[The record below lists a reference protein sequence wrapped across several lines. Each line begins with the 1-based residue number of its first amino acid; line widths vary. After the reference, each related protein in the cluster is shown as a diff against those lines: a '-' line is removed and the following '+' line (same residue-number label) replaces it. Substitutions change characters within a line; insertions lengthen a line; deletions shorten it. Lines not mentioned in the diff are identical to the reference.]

1 MNKIYKVVWNATRG
15 CYVVASELV
24 KTHQGKK
31 STRRGGSILSRAG
44 TALLL
49 AIAGW
54 GAACNFIYADVTVAD
69 QKHYGN
75 TVKVTDIANSGKQYD
90 ITNQQVKGGNA
101 LNKFD
106 KFGITQHDVANLHM
120 GEANHQ
126 INVVKNKIDID
137 GVVNAIKDNKIGG
150 DVYFFSNAGIAVGSH
165 GVFNVGRLTLGTNTA
180 VGDALYD
187 GYYFVPSQSGPVQV
201 NFDRD
206 KDFYQKSPVE
216 RARLLNDGSLWG
228 GNTAGDAGISFAG
241 KINAKDSVVI
251 ASAKSTIS
259 QTDGMIQTGA
269 AFHDYTAGQSADT
282 YRNSLVNTAG
292 IVDATTAVATTDG
305 IALVAKKDI
314 TLAGEIAS
322 HGRSVTVETGD
333 NLVVTGTEAKAS
345 RITSG
350 GGAIALTASSQD
362 AKLQADPGKEP
373 GDGMISI
380 KDAYIDSS
388 SEKKD
393 SGKIDITAVRNVM
406 GVSRIDVDDATI
418 TAEGKS
424 GHKAGDVSI
433 HATAATKLY
442 AWDIG
447 DGAYAL
453 VKMGQKSRG
462 RNTIKGDNVDIS
474 ARATTSGV
482 IGDDNELSDAE
493 IKAGIERE
501 KDHNA
506 VLGLI
511 EEYGGN
517 FRTFG
522 SATKTYAEANVDIN
536 KTDIKALGDG
546 TGAEGHG
553 DVKITSDA
561 KSDIAP
567 FNVNLVGIGFN
578 VGIGDVKSYVDVDDS
593 TITSAK
599 DTTLSA
605 EGTNAVKMSLI
616 DFSAVPMGG
625 LSLDFS
631 WAQLTS
637 DVAAKVG
644 KKATL
649 TSQGDVDISAKSIRS
664 LGSGASNCGQTL
676 GLAVGLGISDTKA
689 TADMAGTVYA
699 KGDVSVKAEN
709 TLSENG
715 GVYVADTVTASSIG
729 GDTAL
734 KPTTDPI
741 LEGVG
746 NFFSKLKKAFTE
758 EDKTGQAAKDL
769 DLDEPEKPAKNKKP
783 WNKLGANASTALL
796 FSTNDATA
804 SVTGKVRGIDAS
816 GNASDAAGAKS
827 LTVDALTLSRSH
839 AVVGAYQ
846 NDTTVSKDETTK
858 KDNTITAAISYLEQR
873 NHATAFISGD
883 TKTIGDTTVHAKT
896 KIPWQTSWQSTDA
909 VDQLLNIFFNAID
922 TNPVLPDLVDSWT
935 QAAGNGDN
943 VNGAASVTIV
953 NYDNNA
959 KAYIG
964 KIDSKDEA
972 PKVDAAGNVNVT
984 GETDITTVN
993 LTGSI
998 QSYLSAAPLNLWKTA
1013 YKNKEKKMAFE
1024 EIFNKP
1030 GWSMDKAS
1038 AEGVGGAA
1046 LSVYQKNN
1054 AEATIDDGAVV
1065 TSKESVDVDAKAR
1078 ALNIAMAAAGGPAK
1092 SVAVDATVGVN
1103 RFDNT
1108 TKARIG
1114 EATVTAK
1121 DVSATAE
1128 DLSKTIQ
1135 AAGAIGVSGGT
1146 GIGASIAYNHIN
1158 RDTEAAISGNVTAAD
1173 NVNVF
1178 AKNTGEIIAASV
1190 AGAAAYDNKASNVKN
1205 KAGSTGFHAVEE
1217 DDEDGI
1223 ELVDFAGDMDNRR
1236 NQSNAGGAGNLAQAA
1251 DAHIEAVAG
1260 KDGAMKDN
1268 VAEAKGTLAAAANVS
1283 VNRITD
1289 TAKASVAKKEG
1300 GSVPSIAADALRVQG
1315 RNDSDIKAIS
1325 AALSLNLKFKSG
1337 NPGADKSLAGS
1348 FMYNS
1353 ITADNE
1359 AYVDGANLTLRG
1371 NEEKDKDGKDID
1383 EALTVRADNDAKIL
1397 NIAASG
1403 TYASGFSGAGQV
1415 SLNWVDNKT
1424 DAHVKDST
1432 VKADEATTIEA
1443 KDKGK
1448 IDSYTGAVSVS
1459 THSTAVG
1466 AAIGVN
1472 LIEGDTKS
1480 YLEESEV
1487 SGTAGGKAGRVAVTA
1502 DEASQIT
1509 SIIAS
1514 GALADK
1520 AAGAF
1525 SASGNW
1531 IHTTTDAHVA
1541 SGKAMKTGALTIDAG
1556 NHSNATLGVGSGAIS
1571 STAYGASVAVMVND
1585 SDVKASLT
1593 GDAKKEKIIEA
1604 DGISVKADNVYN
1616 GSAKDEASDS
1626 TAKTVAIG
1634 FAYGESKFAGSGSVT
1649 VNVISQKADASIGKG
1664 DYQAGDQGVTVEAK
1678 NTARLFGLAGG
1689 LSASFGS
1696 SGIGAAADVQTYK
1709 GHTYASIEDG
1719 AKLSKAS
1726 SVRVNAESEEDLTS
1740 VAATIATG
1748 DTFAGAG
1755 AAGLHVISTDTKA
1768 YIGNQE
1774 DKDVT
1779 DAGKAELVDAGDV
1792 SVTAKDT
1799 TKLTTSGGSGAVSG
1813 TAAGG
1818 LSAAVEV
1825 VQKKASAYVGN
1836 HASIGGESLT
1846 VQAQNTSESK
1856 TAAAG
1861 LGVGGTAGVAGAASE
1876 TFVTHTTDAHVG
1888 RAANV
1893 TTSGDADVKAVSS
1906 FKQGAGA
1913 GGVGGSGTAGIG
1925 LANSTVS
1932 MSADTKAHVDG
1943 GAKVTGKNVRVA
1955 ADHTTDITYATIAG
1969 GLAGTAA
1976 INGAVGVNVLDTKTK
1991 AYTEDNTELTATGTA
2006 DTDGIAITASD
2017 ATKLH
2022 GGNGGAAIGAA
2033 GGGAGLALSVTNL
2046 TKDTEAYA
2054 GKAAKLDAKGKVSLD
2069 ARNSEDIFNLSL
2081 QAAGGSY
2088 AGLAGATNVMNLT
2101 ALTKAYTD
2109 TGVEINQKAGYGKD
2123 GSKDVSVTAGHE
2135 VKEMK
2140 NTVTAASGSGGAS
2153 VGAAVDVGN
2162 IKTQTNAF
2170 LGDGNKVAAGG
2181 SVTVE
2186 AKDNMHD
2193 IMSNAISAAI
2203 GSFGLAGSI
2212 SVYSVGSTMSKE
2224 DQKTLSGQ
2232 ASENGE
2238 TVGFD
2243 SWVNEELANIN
2254 KDTGKAIDAYDTK
2267 SLDEV
2272 KSSLKTTFASEAP
2285 STAGEKGTLAKIGN
2299 GAVIDAAGDVKV
2311 QADDHLSMQNIMGSL
2326 SGSAVA
2332 SVGASVSVLHTDTQ
2346 TKALVDKAATVTAG
2360 KDLAISAKAAHDFD
2374 EYIAGASVSG
2384 GVAGQGTVGTWTDKS
2399 AVSALLGDT
2408 NAIHAKNISITSNN
2422 DRTLTAHV
2430 AGASVALYAALN
2442 GAVIT
2447 ADVTGSSEAGIGDD
2461 EGKYA
2466 GEVQAD
2472 DTLTVSSDAKTKMDA
2487 NAFGAAA
2494 GIFGGTGTG
2503 ADLSSSVD
2511 VTTKVGKK
2519 AKLSGKAI
2527 SLTADNTPKISALAT
2542 SAGIG
2547 IGGVGVTVAEIESKD
2562 TSRVTIA
2569 DGASLTAADKLIAR
2583 AAMQQPTDDYNA
2595 YAHAIAGSGGV
2606 INGSVAVVGIEMNH
2620 KTETAIGENV
2630 KIQAGRAEISSD
2642 HKDRGNYEIESIG
2655 AGGYSG
2661 TGADTRYTV
2670 DSTSKVTIGDGT
2682 SMTIGRETAIRADN
2696 VSEKAW
2702 KDGSEKE
2709 NAVSGGAA
2717 YASGNGVVSVTKIT
2731 HTTEANLGKV
2741 TMQAS
2746 ASDLTAEEQAAGKTL
2761 HDKKAITIDAASR
2774 IKAHDNNALSTG
2786 AAVGAAHVKETLDV
2800 TAMTSATVADDA
2812 SLKAGE
2818 TEKANAKDKS
2828 WQGKT
2833 EGDSYDGSYKG
2844 GTIAIGTRNDA
2855 DLYSTTLVDV
2865 FGLAG
2870 YAGSENDVTYTGKT
2884 NTTFGA
2890 AAETAKGDISLAA
2903 GRDSAGET
2911 GTISVSAHSDI
2922 LNATAIPISIQKDPY
2937 AEADSQAS
2945 LTVTKSADM
2954 KSDRDILLKAK
2965 AGAVSAFGNGEVK
2978 DWVNAIEGAF
2988 GSDGSQIGQKD
2999 IVTSA
3004 DVTMNGKAETGIHR
3018 KKSMTIG
3025 GTDANGTWTT
3035 TVTSDGDLSYTYGGS
3050 KPAGSE
3056 LYDQLHELQQKL
3068 IDYAADPSA
3077 KAAYEAEIKFLE
3089 QKMEAE
3095 GLGYFDK
3102 KGNFV
3107 ETSSA
3112 STSELDSAKA
3122 MRDQAKDSL
3131 PKIEKAY
3138 KDKIQE
3144 TQTQIDGLEAVTR
3157 SKTAYDSA
3165 AASAAAAQRAL
3176 TEAKTAEDTAKTAV
3190 EALAEAA
3197 GKTLDAYMEANP
3209 NQSEVLTY
3217 QQAIKN
3223 TTAAES
3229 AMTSADAAKTGAGT
3243 AYTNAVTSYNSAY
3256 SDTIPTDPTQY
3267 NETDISQKQTA
3278 LTTQKQQQEA
3288 EKEVR
3293 VGNYNKINTQI
3304 ELTDEFFAQKGT
3316 EKGGKFFD
3324 ANGNEVEGGK
3334 VTKDGEEYY
3343 LLHSQTYP
3351 QMTHD
3356 LLVGDVTAQ
3365 LGDIVFEG
3373 DNVSGAGTL
3382 KAGGDAEVKIT
3393 NDSPNNLVM
3402 GDVHVVGSQG
3412 TAGAGQGGTIYF
3424 NSTEIK
3430 GDSAEA
3436 IRAAIQKENKDAG
3449 KTVSFAA
3456 ETRYQT
3462 GGPSVTIE
3470 NNFRPQAYVDS
3481 NKAPYYAAP
3490 NVDLKGYIYNP
3501 RGTVTVT
3508 SANGDVYNKG
3518 TIYAGSVNMTA
3529 SNGDF
3534 IQTYDASSAGT
3545 RSSISSVGG
3554 NPLDDTG
3561 GLHNVDQNGKANG
3574 KLGNGIL
3581 ANGNVFISARYVN
3594 INSKIQSGVP
3604 DHAITIP
3611 KEYKLFYMDGSTKV
3625 DVTNAAT
3632 VPSGAKI
3639 LVADKAGKEIEGV
3652 SYDRANDRF
3661 VISDVEVHGGHV
3673 SIVGTILNTTNDT
3686 NKARIEALDGYGTI
3700 QVKNDSDKNI
3710 ELKTLSTGGGIEGKI
3725 EITDLDRSS
3734 GKITRKTTYTRKDG
3748 VIRQS
3753 VQTYTDG
3760 APTGDPAIST
3770 FTNAKDAKYQT
3781 TKGSYYTVQTGQD
3794 SSTTTTYEL
3803 HDTRLDWWGIDDK
3816 APTSAEM
3823 LARGGTVTDFSQGAV
3838 RTLQGG
3844 AFVSGYNKVDG
3855 TKTDGTYVTTDKQ
3868 FTAAEPTS
3876 IFTKKEERLW
3886 YTLGLA
3892 KKFDYKLVET
3902 TYDTKVTQYSL
3913 QSDYDVG
3920 IGFGGSENGGTLTV
3934 DGGSHDVLINGT
3946 LSNGRGASTLSGGSL
3961 TQGDLGYVDTGSLH
3975 MTATGSVGSA
3985 GQAIKTSADT
3995 VSGSAGGDFAVNV
4008 KGNVTLGA
4016 VSAGKIADIT
4026 AEDGI
4031 TQAAGETLSASRVN
4045 LDAGSGAISGASG
4058 ALSIVTKQ
4066 GSGEAYG
4073 LKASADRDVAIRNKG
4088 GDLYLDSVT
4097 SKRGDVTLTT
4107 DGSFIDNNFTD
4118 VANEN
4123 AKAKLDAWS
4132 KARVLEGSEATI
4144 SKQKSLLIAKVQG
4157 KYNEYQTLSA
4167 YVKNGKYTLDDTAKA
4182 VLAKNGV
4189 TDIDAYIAEK
4199 QARYDE
4205 LAQTVGTWKKTDV
4218 EAYAKKKIED
4228 STDKTLYGNAALTEK
4243 DLTADKYLTAEE
4255 KKEVLVGS
4263 AKSAQDL
4270 LVTFSGG
4277 SIKEGITDTQTTQK
4291 ETAHVTGQN
4300 VTLTAKGGKMEN
4312 GKYVSGIGRK
4322 ENGQEIDLSTKEK
4335 IESLTADQLIALA
4348 SAERGD
4354 FKVNDK
4360 TKIVTVS
4367 SIRSIETN
4375 ADGKLTAKAENGAI
4389 YLTSDTGVK
4398 EGSKLLS
4405 GGELRVK
4412 GTGDL
4417 KNVTVGAKDQ
4427 IVLES
4432 GEGEI
4437 SGVTIQEGGTLT
4449 ARAKKGVSLSKDGNL
4464 VINTVYASDGD
4475 VVLDLKGHSLLA
4487 EDGHD
4492 ADEEMGTT
4500 YTNVEGANI
4509 SIENVANV
4517 KGEGK
4522 GQSLGMKV
4530 TGKKAEDGSMVPGSI
4545 RFQATGDADITLFGE
4560 AASDETSIE
4569 AENTAITNH
4578 GKISKGSYKARKALH
4593 VYNANDSTITGG
4605 TFIGADT
4612 TLINQADLSGAKVE
4626 GTKTLTVTNTA
4637 SIQNA
4642 TLTGGAA
4649 AVDNHGE
4656 DSVMKD
4662 VTLTGSAITLTNEG
4676 TVENGTYTAETG
4688 AMTIT
4693 NRGKLSAGAYT
4704 AKAGTMGITNRKTIE
4719 NAAFT
4724 AGGAFTYDGNADS
4737 TVTETTMTG
4746 ASVDITNAGT
4756 LTNGSYT
4763 AETGAMTVKN
4773 SGKLSSGMYTAKAGT
4788 MDITNEGT
4796 IENGTYTARGD
4807 LTYTDIAKSS
4817 LTDGTLISEEGK
4829 AKITAHGV
4837 LQIKKLSAK
4846 DSATVEADH
4855 DVTLSEAEAG
4865 TLVISSDGSV
4875 NAGTL
4880 TATTGDAKVKAK
4892 TNVTIGTLTAE
4903 TGGATIEA
4911 TDGALDVTTLNAKS
4925 LTAKAGTT
4933 LSAKTL
4939 DVKEHAE
4946 LTSGGDMVLTEAHA
4960 NTLTAN
4966 AGGKLTATTLGVTG
4980 AAGLTSGG
4988 AMEVTEATVGSV
5000 AAKAGTTLHVKKLTS
5015 TGEATLTSKDE
5026 AKLDEVTAGT
5036 LAAESTAGSVNAGTF
5051 TATTGDAK
5059 VTAKTDAT
5067 IGTLKVEAGSATV
5080 EAADGALSAGTLNA
5094 NSVSAKAGT
5103 TLGVT
5108 TLDVKEHAE
5117 LTSGGDMVLTEAH
5130 ANTLT
5135 AKAGGKLTAT
5145 TLGVTGAV
5153 GLTSGGAMEV
5163 TDANVGSVAAKAGTT
5178 LHVKK
5183 LTSTGEATLTSKD
5196 EAKLDEVTAGMLAA
5210 ESTTGSVNAGTLTAT
5225 TGDAEVKAKTDA
5237 TIGTLTAEAGGATIE
5252 ATEGK
5257 LDVTT
5262 LNAKS
5267 LTAKAGTTLSAK
5279 TLDVKEHA
5287 KLSSGGAME
5296 VTDANVGSVAAKA
5309 GTTLHVKKLT
5319 STGEATLTSKVEA
5332 MLDDVTAGTL
5342 AAGST
5347 AGSVNAGTLTATA
5360 GDAKVTAKKDVTI
5373 GTLTAE
5379 AGGATIEATDGALGV
5394 TTLNSKSLTA
5404 KAGTTL
5410 DATKIHVAGDASLVS
5425 GSDMVLHEAEAG
5437 GKLTTSAGGSIS
5449 VKGTDAKISGSTIEM
5464 TAKKDIRITDRSPV
5478 GKLDGVD
5485 TSVPAGSTT
5494 GSGAAGSLVTGEAK
5508 PHDFDVSGKG
5518 SALLSSAGG
5527 KVTLSAKKVEID
5539 TLKNGEGN
5547 AADLKISAD
5556 NIGIDDLAGVGAQH
5570 VTIHGKDGQSQA
5582 HYAGIH
5588 STAEGGTLVKDS
5600 AVEHLEL
5607 TGREP
5612 LGLSNTAIGGDS
5624 LLATDKIRVTIQK
5637 NPGSS
5642 QAEHFGNLSL
5652 SGYDIATDH
5661 VMTSVKDGLTV
5672 NGERFPMTAESVMN
5686 ASLYEDR
5693 TLGRD
5698 GREKEEEAE
5707 KESPSLSFSAP
5718 NEKEAYEVVK

>member
-15 CYVVASELV
+15 CYIVASELV

-31 STRRGGSILSRAG
+31 SARLRRSILSRAG

-75 TVKVTDIANSGKQYD
+75 TVTVKDIASGGTQYD
-90 ITNQQVKGGNA
+90 IKNQKVKDGNA
-101 LNKFD
+101 LNKFTD
-106 KFGITQHDVANLHM
+106 FGIKQHDVANLHM

-180 VGDALYD
+180 VGDALYN
-187 GYYFVPSQSGPVQV
+187 GYYVVPSQSGPVHQV

-206 KDFYQKSPVE
+206 KDFYQKSPAE
-216 RARLLNDGSLWG
+216 RARLLNDSSLWG

-259 QTDGMIQTGA
+259 QTDGMIRTGA

-292 IVDATTAVATTDG
+292 IVDATAAVATKDG

-333 NLVVTGTEAKAS
+333 NLSVTGTEAKVS

-350 GGAIALTASSQD
+350 GGAIALTASSDD
-362 AKLQADPGKEP
+362 AKLQADPSKEP

-388 SEKKD
+388 SANKD

-433 HATAATKLY
+433 HATAETKLY

-453 VKMGQKSRG
+453 VKMGQESRG

-474 ARATTSGV
+474 ARATTSGI
-482 IGDDNELSDAE
+482 IGDDHELSDAE

-522 SATKTYAEANVDIN
+522 SATKTYAEANVDID
-536 KTDIKALGDG
+536 KTDITALGDG
-546 TGAEGHG
+546 TGVKGHG

-567 FNVNLVGIGFN
+567 FNVNLVGVGFN

-593 TITSAK
+593 TITSVK
-599 DTTLSA
+599 DTTLYA

-637 DVAAKVG
+637 DIAANVG

-689 TADMAGTVYA
+689 SADMAGTVYA

-715 GVYVADTVTASSIG
+715 GVYAADTVTASSIG

-741 LEGVG
+741 KAGVG
-746 NFFSKLKKAFTE
+746 KFFSKLKKAFTE

-769 DLDEPEKPAKNKKP
+769 DLDKADKPAKQKKP
-783 WNKLGANASTALL
+783 WNKMGANASTALL

-804 SVTGKVRGIDAS
+804 SVTGKVRGIDAN
-816 GNASDAAGAKS
+816 GTASDAAGAKS

-839 AVVGAYQ
+839 AVVGSYQ
-846 NDTTVSKDETTK
+846 NDTTSKDETTK

-883 TKTIGDTTVHAKT
+883 TKTSGDTTVHAKT
-896 KIPWQTSWQSTDA
+896 VIPWQTSWQSTDP
-909 VDQLLNIFFNAID
+909 VDQLLNVFFNSID

-943 VNGAASVTIV
+943 VNGAASVSIV

-964 KIDSKDEA
+964 KKDDTQTTT
-972 PKVDAAGNVNVT
+972 PTVDAAGNVNVT

-993 LTGSI
+993 LTGTI
-998 QSYLSAAPLNLWKTA
+998 QSYLSAAPLNLWKCF
-1013 YKNKEKKMAFE
+1013 YKKDKMVFQD
-1024 EIFNKP
+1024 IFNRN
-1030 GWSMDKAS
+1030 GWTMDGASKA
-1038 AEGVGGAA
+1038 GIGGAA
-1046 LSVYQKNN
+1046 LSVHQKNN
-1054 AEATIDDGAVV
+1054 AEAYIDDGAVV
-1065 TSKESVDVDAKAR
+1065 KAKGSADVNAKAR

-1108 TKARIG
+1108 TKSRIG
-1114 EATVTAK
+1114 NATVTAK
-1121 DVSATAE
+1121 DVSVTAE

-1135 AAGAIGVSGGT
+1135 AAGAIGISGGT

-1158 RDTEAAISGNVTAAD
+1158 RDTEAAISGNVTAED
-1173 NVNVF
+1173 NVNVS

-1190 AGAAAYDNKASNVKN
+1190 AGAVAYDNKRPNVKN
-1205 KAGSTGFHAVEE
+1205 KAGSTGFHAVE
-1217 DDEDGI
+1217 DGDEDGI
-1223 ELVDFAGDMDNRR
+1223 ELDDFVNDMDDADE
-1236 NQSNAGGAGNLAQAA
+1236 NAPLLGQEA
-1251 DAHIEAVAG
+1251 DQHIANVAG

-1268 VAEAKGTLAAAANVS
+1268 VAEAKGGLAAAANVS

-1289 TAKASVAKKEG
+1289 TAKATVAKQEG
-1300 GSVPSIAADALRVQG
+1300 GAAPSVTADALRVNG
-1315 RNDSDIKAIS
+1315 RNDSAIRATS
-1325 AALSLNLKFKSG
+1325 AAIGANLHA
-1337 NPGADKSLAGS
+1337 NAGAALAGS

-1359 AYVDGANLTLRG
+1359 AYVDGATLTLRG
-1371 NEEKDKDGKDID
+1371 NEEDKDGKNID
-1383 EALTVRADNDAKIL
+1383 ESLTVRAENDAKIL

-1403 TYASGFSGAGQV
+1403 SGATKGFSGAGQI
-1415 SLNWVDNKT
+1415 SLNWVDDKT

-1432 VKADEATTIEA
+1432 VKAQEATTIEA

-1459 THSTAVG
+1459 TGSSAVG

-1472 LIEGDTKS
+1472 LIEGDTKA
-1480 YLEESEV
+1480 YLENSEV
-1487 SGTAGGKAGRVAVTA
+1487 AGTAEEEKAGKLAVTA

-1520 AAGAF
+1520 AATAF

-1531 IHTTTDAHVA
+1531 IHTTTDAHVD
-1541 SGKAMKTGALTIDAG
+1541 SGKAMKTGALTIDAR
-1556 NHSNATLGVGSGAIS
+1556 NHSNATIGVGTGAIS
-1571 STAYGASVAVMVND
+1571 NTAVGASVAVMVND
-1585 SDVKASLT
+1585 SDVKASLS
-1593 GDAKKEKIIEA
+1593 GDAKKEKTIEA

-1626 TAKTVAIG
+1626 TAKTVAVG
-1634 FAYGESKFAGSGSVT
+1634 FAAGAAKFAGSGSVT

-1664 DYQAGDQGVTVEAK
+1664 NYQAGNHGVDVEAK
-1678 NTARLFGLAGG
+1678 NTASLFGLAGG
-1689 LSASFGS
+1689 LGINLGGT
-1696 SGIGAAADVQTYK
+1696 GIGAAADVQTYK

-1748 DTFAGAG
+1748 NSFAGAG

-1774 DKDVT
+1774 DKEIT
-1779 DAGKAELVDAGDV
+1779 DADKAELAEAGAV

-1799 TKLTTSGGSGAVSG
+1799 TKLRTSGGSGAVSG
-1813 TAAGG
+1813 TVAGG

-1825 VQKKASAYVGN
+1825 VHKKAAAYVGN

-1846 VQAQNTSESK
+1846 VRAENTSDSK
-1856 TAAAG
+1856 TAAAS
-1861 LGVGGTAGVAGAASE
+1861 LGVGVTASVAGTASE

-1888 RAANV
+1888 KAANV
-1893 TTSGDADVKAVSS
+1893 NTSGDADVKAISS

-1913 GGVGGSGTAGIG
+1913 GGVGGSSTVGIG
-1925 LANSTVS
+1925 LANATVS
-1932 MSADTKAHVDG
+1932 LSADTKAHIDT
-1943 GAKVTGKNVRVA
+1943 GAKVTGKNVRVGA
-1955 ADHTTDITYATIAG
+1955 SHTTDITYATIAG
-1969 GLAGTAA
+1969 GIAGTAA

-2022 GGNGGAAIGAA
+2022 GGNGGTSIGAA
-2033 GGGAGLALSVTNL
+2033 GGGAGLALSVMNL

-2054 GKAAKLDAKGKVSLD
+2054 GKAAKLDAKGQISLD
-2069 ARNSEDIFNLSL
+2069 AQSSEDIFNLSL

-2101 ALTKAYTD
+2101 AITKAYTD
-2109 TGVEINQKAGYGKD
+2109 TGVEINQKEGYGTT

-2140 NTVTAASGSGGAS
+2140 NTVTAVSGSGGAS

-2170 LGDGNKVAAGG
+2170 LGDENKVASGG

-2186 AKDNMHD
+2186 AKDDMHD

-2203 GSFGLAGSI
+2203 GFVGLSGSI
-2212 SVYSVGSTMSKE
+2212 SVYNVGSTMSPE

-2232 ASENGE
+2232 TNENGE

-2243 SWVNEELANIN
+2243 SWVNEELAKIN
-2254 KDTGKAIDAYDTK
+2254 EGTGKAVGEYKTA

-2272 KSSLKTTFASEAP
+2272 KSSLGKTFASKAP
-2285 STAGEKGTLAKIGN
+2285 SSAGEKGTLAKIGN
-2299 GAVIDAAGDVKV
+2299 GTAIDAAGDVKV
-2311 QADDHLSMQNIMGSL
+2311 HADDKLSAQNIMGSF
-2326 SGSAVA
+2326 SGSAAA
-2332 SVGASVSVLHTDTQ
+2332 SAGASVSVLNTDTQ

-2360 KDLAISAKAAHDFD
+2360 KDLAISAKAAHDFT
-2374 EYIAGASVSG
+2374 EKIGGASVSG

-2408 NAIHAKNISITSNN
+2408 KAVHAKNISITSEN
-2422 DRTLTAHV
+2422 DRTLDADV
-2430 AGASVALYAALN
+2430 VGASVALAALN
-2442 GAVIT
+2442 GAVVT
-2447 ADVTGSSEAGIGDD
+2447 ANVTGSSEAGIGDD
-2461 EGKYA
+2461 EGSYA
-2466 GEVQAD
+2466 GEVKADQA
-2472 DTLTVSSDAKTKMDA
+2472 LTVSSGAKTTMDA
-2487 NAFGAAA
+2487 NAVGAAA

-2503 ADLSSSVD
+2503 ADLSSAVD
-2511 VTTKVGKK
+2511 VLTKVGKN
-2519 AKLSGKAI
+2519 AKLTAQSMT
-2527 SLTADNTPKISALAT
+2527 LTAENTPKMSALAT
-2542 SAGIG
+2542 SAGVG
-2547 IGGVGVTVAEIESKD
+2547 IGGVGATVAKIDSKD

-2569 DGASLTAADKLIAR
+2569 DGASLTAQDKLIAR
-2583 AAMQQPTDDYNA
+2583 AVMHQPTDDYNA

-2606 INGSVAVVGIEMNH
+2606 IAGSVAVVRIGMENT
-2620 KTETAIGENV
+2620 TETAIGKDV
-2630 KIQAGRAEISSD
+2630 KIQAGSAEITAD
-2642 HKDRGNYEIESIG
+2642 HKDRGNYEIESIA

-2670 DSTSKVTIGDGT
+2670 NSTSKVTIDDDT
-2682 SMTIGRETAIRADN
+2682 TVTTDRETAIRADN

-2709 NAVSGGAA
+2709 NATSGGAA
-2717 YASGNGVVSVTKIT
+2717 LDSGNGVVSVTKIT

-2741 TMQAS
+2741 TLQAS
-2746 ASDLTAEEQAAGKTL
+2746 ASDLTAEEKASGKTL

-2774 IKAHDNNALSTG
+2774 VKAHDNNALSTG

-2800 TAMTSATVADDA
+2800 KATTSATVSGGA

-2818 TEKANAKDKS
+2818 TEKANAKDKA
-2828 WQGKT
+2828 W
-2833 EGDSYDGSYKG
+2833 EGNAETASYDGSYKG

-2937 AEADSQAS
+2937 AKADSQAS
-2945 LTVTKSADM
+2945 LTVTNSADM

-2965 AGAVSAFGNGEVK
+2965 AGAVSAYGNGEVK
-2978 DWVNAIEGAF
+2978 DWVNAIGVAF
-2988 GSDGSQIGQKD
+2988 GSDGSQIGKKE
-2999 IVTSA
+2999 IVKSA
-3004 DVTMNGKAETGIHR
+3004 DVTMNGEAETGIHR

-3025 GTDANGTWTT
+3025 GGNKDGAWTT

-3050 KPAGSE
+3050 KPVGSE

-3077 KAAYEAEIKFLE
+3077 KAAYEAEITFLE
-3089 QKMEAE
+3089 QKMAAE
-3095 GLGYFDK
+3095 GLGYFDT
-3102 KGNFV
+3102 KGRFV
-3107 ETSSA
+3107 ETSPA
-3112 STSELDSAKA
+3112 TTSELDSAKA
-3122 MRDQAKDSL
+3122 MRDQANAKLPAIKD
-3131 PKIEKAY
+3131 AY
-3138 KDKIQE
+3138 EAEIKK
-3144 TQTQIDGLEAVTR
+3144 TQDQIDGLNTVTT

-3165 AASAAAAQRAL
+3165 AASAADAERAL
-3176 TEAKTAEDTAKTAV
+3176 TDAKTAEETAKTAV
-3190 EALAEAA
+3190 EELAKTA
-3197 GKTLDAYMEANP
+3197 GLNLDDYMKANP
-3209 NQSEVLTY
+3209 TQSEVRTY
-3217 QQAIKN
+3217 KQAQTATQEAVTNK
-3223 TTAAES
+3223 TAADTAKSS
-3229 AMTSADAAKTGAGT
+3229 AET
-3243 AYTNAVTSYNSAY
+3243 AYTSAVNSYNTAY
-3256 SDTIPTDPTQY
+3256 SDTIPTNPTQY
-3267 NETDISQKQTA
+3267 DATDISKKQTA

-3288 EKEVR
+3288 AKEVR
-3293 VGNYNKINTQI
+3293 VGNYHKINTQI
-3304 ELTDEFFAQKGT
+3304 ELTEAFFAQNGK
-3316 EKGGKFFD
+3316 EKDGKFFY
-3324 ANGNEVEGGK
+3324 ANGDEVTGGK
-3334 VTKDGEEYY
+3334 VMNMKDGEEYY
-3343 LLHSQTYP
+3343 LLHRETYP

-3356 LLVGDVTAQ
+3356 FLVGDVTAQ

-3402 GDVHVVGSQG
+3402 GDIHVVGSQG

-3436 IRAAIQKENKDAG
+3436 IREAIQKENKD
-3449 KTVSFAA
+3449 KTRSVSFDA
-3456 ETRYQT
+3456 ETRYKT

-3470 NNFRPQAYVDS
+3470 NNFRPQAYVDGD
-3481 NKAPYYAAP
+3481 KAPYYAAP
-3490 NVDLKGYIYNP
+3490 NVTLKGYVYNP

-3561 GLHNVDQNGKANG
+3561 NLHNVDKDGKAND
-3574 KLGNGIL
+3574 KLGSGIL

-3625 DVTNAAT
+3625 NVTDAAT

-3652 SYDRANDRF
+3652 SYDKTNDRF

-3700 QVKNDSDKNI
+3700 RVKNDSDKNI
-3710 ELKTLSTGGGIEGKI
+3710 ELKTLSTGGGLEGKI

-3748 VIRQS
+3748 VIQQS
-3753 VQTYTDG
+3753 VQSYTNG
-3760 APTGDPAIST
+3760 NPTGNPAIFT
-3770 FTNAKDAKYQT
+3770 FANAQDAKYHT

-3823 LARGGTVTDFSQGAV
+3823 LAQGGTVTDFWKGDE
-3838 RTLQGG
+3838 RTLEGG
-3844 AFVSGYNKVDG
+3844 AFVSDCNTVDG
-3855 TKTDGTYVTTDKQ
+3855 TTASGNYVTTDKQ
-3868 FTAAEPTS
+3868 FTSAEPTS
-3876 IFTKKEERLW
+3876 TFTKKEERLW

-3913 QSDYDVG
+3913 KSDYDVG

-3985 GQAIKTSADT
+3985 GQAIKISADT

-4031 TQAAGETLSASRVN
+4031 AQAAGETLSASRVN
-4045 LDAGSGAISGASG
+4045 LDAGSGAISGAFG

-4066 GSGEAYG
+4066 GGGEAYG
-4073 LKASADRDVAIRNKG
+4073 LKAAADGNIAITNKG

-4097 SKRGDVTLTT
+4097 SKHGDVTLTT

-4167 YVKNGKYTLDDTAKA
+4167 YVKNGKYTLDDTAKVA
-4182 VLAKNGV
+4182 LAKNGV

-4218 EAYAKKKIED
+4218 EAYVKGIED

-4291 ETAHVTGQN
+4291 EIAHVTGQN
-4300 VTLTAKGGKMEN
+4300 VTLTALGGKVEN
-4312 GKYVSGIGRK
+4312 GKYVSGIGHK
-4322 ENGQEIDLSTKEK
+4322 ENGQVIDLSTKEK

-4354 FKVNDK
+4354 FKVNGK
-4360 TKIVTVS
+4360 TVTVS
-4367 SIRSIETN
+4367 SIRSIQTN

-4398 EGSKLLS
+4398 EGSELLS

-4449 ARAKKGVSLSKDGNL
+4449 ARAKKGVSLSKDGDL
-4464 VINTVYASDGD
+4464 VINTVYASEGD

-4530 TGKKAEDGSMVPGSI
+4530 TGKKTEDGSMVPGSI
-4545 RFQATGDADITLFGE
+4545 HFQAAGDADITLFGE
-4560 AASDETSIE
+4560 AASGATSIE
-4569 AENTAITNH
+4569 AENTVITNR

-4605 TFIGADT
+4605 TFTGAET
-4612 TLINQADLSGAKVE
+4612 
-4626 GTKTLTVTNTA
+4626 
-4637 SIQNA
+4637 
-4642 TLTGGAA
+4642 
-4649 AVDNHGE
+4649 
-4656 DSVMKD
+4656 
-4662 VTLTGSAITLTNEG
+4662 TLTNEG

-4688 AMTIT
+4688 AMTVT
-4693 NRGKLSAGAYT
+4693 NSGKLSSGTYT
-4704 AKAGTMGITNRKTIE
+4704 AKAGTMGITNQ
-4719 NAAFT
+4719 
-4724 AGGAFTYDGNADS
+4724 
-4737 TVTETTMTG
+4737 
-4746 ASVDITNAGT
+4746 
-4756 LTNGSYT
+4756 
-4763 AETGAMTVKN
+4763 
-4773 SGKLSSGMYTAKAGT
+4773 
-4788 MDITNEGT
+4788 GT
-4796 IENGTYTARGD
+4796 IENGTYTASGD
-4807 LTYTDIAKSS
+4807 LTYTDTAGAS
-4817 LTDGTLISEEGK
+4817 LKDGTLISEEGK
-4829 AKITAHGV
+4829 AQITAHGV

-4846 DSATVEADH
+4846 KSVTVEADH
-4855 DVTLSEAEAG
+4855 DVTLTEAEAG
-4865 TLVISSDGSV
+4865 TLAISSGGSV
-4875 NAGTL
+4875 KADTL
-4880 TATTGDAKVKAK
+4880 TAK
-4892 TNVTIGTLTAE
+4892 
-4903 TGGATIEA
+4903 
-4911 TDGALDVTTLNAKS
+4911 
-4925 LTAKAGTT
+4925 
-4933 LSAKTL
+4933 
-4939 DVKEHAE
+4939 
-4946 LTSGGDMVLTEAHA
+4946 
-4960 NTLTAN
+4960 
-4966 AGGKLTATTLGVTG
+4966 
-4980 AAGLTSGG
+4980 
-4988 AMEVTEATVGSV
+4988 
-5000 AAKAGTTLHVKKLTS
+5000 
-5015 TGEATLTSKDE
+5015 
-5026 AKLDEVTAGT
+5026 
-5036 LAAESTAGSVNAGTF
+5036 
-5051 TATTGDAK
+5051 TGDAK
-5059 VTAKTDAT
+5059 VTAK
-5067 IGTLKVEAGSATV
+5067 K
-5080 EAADGALSAGTLNA
+5080 
-5094 NSVSAKAGT
+5094 
-5103 TLGVT
+5103 
-5108 TLDVKEHAE
+5108 DV
-5117 LTSGGDMVLTEAH
+5117 
-5130 ANTLT
+5130 
-5135 AKAGGKLTAT
+5135 
-5145 TLGVTGAV
+5145 
-5153 GLTSGGAMEV
+5153 
-5163 TDANVGSVAAKAGTT
+5163 
-5178 LHVKK
+5178 
-5183 LTSTGEATLTSKD
+5183 
-5196 EAKLDEVTAGMLAA
+5196 
-5210 ESTTGSVNAGTLTAT
+5210 
-5225 TGDAEVKAKTDA
+5225 

-5262 LNAKS
+5262 LNAKEHAALTSGGAMEVNEVTAGTLTAESTTGSVNAGTLTAKTGDAKVTAKTDATIGTLNAKS

-5287 KLSSGGAME
+5287 ALSSGGAM
-5296 VTDANVGSVAAKA
+5296 
-5309 GTTLHVKKLT
+5309 TLE
-5319 STGEATLTSKVEA
+5319 SASADTLIA
-5332 MLDDVTAGTL
+5332 
-5342 AAGST
+5342 
-5347 AGSVNAGTLTATA
+5347 NAGTML
-5360 GDAKVTAKKDVTI
+5360 DV
-5373 GTLTAE
+5373 
-5379 AGGATIEATDGALGV
+5379 
-5394 TTLNSKSLTA
+5394 
-5404 KAGTTL
+5404 
-5410 DATKIHVAGDASLVS
+5410 TKIHTASDASLAS

-5464 TAKKDIRITDRSPV
+5464 TAKEDIRITDRLLV

-5485 TSVPAGSTT
+5485 TSVPAGSVT

-5539 TLKNGEGN
+5539 TLVNGKGD
-5547 AADLKISAD
+5547 AADLTISAD

-5570 VTIHGKDGQSQA
+5570 VTIHGANGQSQA

-5588 STAEGGTLVKDS
+5588 STSAGGTLVKDS

-5672 NGERFPMTAESVMN
+5672 NGERFPVTAESVMN

-5698 GREKEEEAE
+5698 GREKEEETE
-5707 KESPSLSFSAP
+5707 KESPSLAFGAP
-5718 NEKEAYEVVK
+5718 NDKEAYEVVK

>member
-1 MNKIYKVVWNATRG
+1 
-15 CYVVASELV
+15 
-24 KTHQGKK
+24 
-31 STRRGGSILSRAG
+31 
-44 TALLL
+44 
-49 AIAGW
+49 
-54 GAACNFIYADVTVAD
+54 
-69 QKHYGN
+69 
-75 TVKVTDIANSGKQYD
+75 
-90 ITNQQVKGGNA
+90 
-101 LNKFD
+101 
-106 KFGITQHDVANLHM
+106 
-120 GEANHQ
+120 
-126 INVVKNKIDID
+126 
-137 GVVNAIKDNKIGG
+137 
-150 DVYFFSNAGIAVGSH
+150 
-165 GVFNVGRLTLGTNTA
+165 
-180 VGDALYD
+180 
-187 GYYFVPSQSGPVQV
+187 
-201 NFDRD
+201 
-206 KDFYQKSPVE
+206 
-216 RARLLNDGSLWG
+216 
-228 GNTAGDAGISFAG
+228 
-241 KINAKDSVVI
+241 
-251 ASAKSTIS
+251 
-259 QTDGMIQTGA
+259 
-269 AFHDYTAGQSADT
+269 
-282 YRNSLVNTAG
+282 
-292 IVDATTAVATTDG
+292 
-305 IALVAKKDI
+305 
-314 TLAGEIAS
+314 
-322 HGRSVTVETGD
+322 
-333 NLVVTGTEAKAS
+333 
-345 RITSG
+345 
-350 GGAIALTASSQD
+350 
-362 AKLQADPGKEP
+362 
-373 GDGMISI
+373 
-380 KDAYIDSS
+380 
-388 SEKKD
+388 
-393 SGKIDITAVRNVM
+393 
-406 GVSRIDVDDATI
+406 
-418 TAEGKS
+418 
-424 GHKAGDVSI
+424 
-433 HATAATKLY
+433 
-442 AWDIG
+442 
-447 DGAYAL
+447 
-453 VKMGQKSRG
+453 
-462 RNTIKGDNVDIS
+462 
-474 ARATTSGV
+474 
-482 IGDDNELSDAE
+482 
-493 IKAGIERE
+493 
-501 KDHNA
+501 
-506 VLGLI
+506 
-511 EEYGGN
+511 
-517 FRTFG
+517 
-522 SATKTYAEANVDIN
+522 
-536 KTDIKALGDG
+536 
-546 TGAEGHG
+546 
-553 DVKITSDA
+553 
-561 KSDIAP
+561 
-567 FNVNLVGIGFN
+567 
-578 VGIGDVKSYVDVDDS
+578 
-593 TITSAK
+593 
-599 DTTLSA
+599 
-605 EGTNAVKMSLI
+605 
-616 DFSAVPMGG
+616 
-625 LSLDFS
+625 
-631 WAQLTS
+631 
-637 DVAAKVG
+637 
-644 KKATL
+644 
-649 TSQGDVDISAKSIRS
+649 
-664 LGSGASNCGQTL
+664 
-676 GLAVGLGISDTKA
+676 
-689 TADMAGTVYA
+689 
-699 KGDVSVKAEN
+699 
-709 TLSENG
+709 
-715 GVYVADTVTASSIG
+715 
-729 GDTAL
+729 
-734 KPTTDPI
+734 
-741 LEGVG
+741 
-746 NFFSKLKKAFTE
+746 
-758 EDKTGQAAKDL
+758 
-769 DLDEPEKPAKNKKP
+769 
-783 WNKLGANASTALL
+783 
-796 FSTNDATA
+796 
-804 SVTGKVRGIDAS
+804 
-816 GNASDAAGAKS
+816 
-827 LTVDALTLSRSH
+827 
-839 AVVGAYQ
+839 
-846 NDTTVSKDETTK
+846 
-858 KDNTITAAISYLEQR
+858 
-873 NHATAFISGD
+873 
-883 TKTIGDTTVHAKT
+883 
-896 KIPWQTSWQSTDA
+896 
-909 VDQLLNIFFNAID
+909 
-922 TNPVLPDLVDSWT
+922 
-935 QAAGNGDN
+935 
-943 VNGAASVTIV
+943 
-953 NYDNNA
+953 
-959 KAYIG
+959 
-964 KIDSKDEA
+964 
-972 PKVDAAGNVNVT
+972 
-984 GETDITTVN
+984 
-993 LTGSI
+993 
-998 QSYLSAAPLNLWKTA
+998 
-1013 YKNKEKKMAFE
+1013 
-1024 EIFNKP
+1024 
-1030 GWSMDKAS
+1030 
-1038 AEGVGGAA
+1038 
-1046 LSVYQKNN
+1046 
-1054 AEATIDDGAVV
+1054 
-1065 TSKESVDVDAKAR
+1065 
-1078 ALNIAMAAAGGPAK
+1078 
-1092 SVAVDATVGVN
+1092 
-1103 RFDNT
+1103 
-1108 TKARIG
+1108 
-1114 EATVTAK
+1114 
-1121 DVSATAE
+1121 
-1128 DLSKTIQ
+1128 
-1135 AAGAIGVSGGT
+1135 
-1146 GIGASIAYNHIN
+1146 
-1158 RDTEAAISGNVTAAD
+1158 
-1173 NVNVF
+1173 
-1178 AKNTGEIIAASV
+1178 
-1190 AGAAAYDNKASNVKN
+1190 
-1205 KAGSTGFHAVEE
+1205 
-1217 DDEDGI
+1217 
-1223 ELVDFAGDMDNRR
+1223 
-1236 NQSNAGGAGNLAQAA
+1236 
-1251 DAHIEAVAG
+1251 
-1260 KDGAMKDN
+1260 
-1268 VAEAKGTLAAAANVS
+1268 
-1283 VNRITD
+1283 
-1289 TAKASVAKKEG
+1289 
-1300 GSVPSIAADALRVQG
+1300 
-1315 RNDSDIKAIS
+1315 
-1325 AALSLNLKFKSG
+1325 
-1337 NPGADKSLAGS
+1337 
-1348 FMYNS
+1348 
-1353 ITADNE
+1353 
-1359 AYVDGANLTLRG
+1359 
-1371 NEEKDKDGKDID
+1371 
-1383 EALTVRADNDAKIL
+1383 
-1397 NIAASG
+1397 
-1403 TYASGFSGAGQV
+1403 
-1415 SLNWVDNKT
+1415 
-1424 DAHVKDST
+1424 
-1432 VKADEATTIEA
+1432 
-1443 KDKGK
+1443 
-1448 IDSYTGAVSVS
+1448 
-1459 THSTAVG
+1459 
-1466 AAIGVN
+1466 
-1472 LIEGDTKS
+1472 
-1480 YLEESEV
+1480 
-1487 SGTAGGKAGRVAVTA
+1487 
-1502 DEASQIT
+1502 
-1509 SIIAS
+1509 
-1514 GALADK
+1514 
-1520 AAGAF
+1520 
-1525 SASGNW
+1525 
-1531 IHTTTDAHVA
+1531 
-1541 SGKAMKTGALTIDAG
+1541 MKTGALTIDAG
-1556 NHSNATLGVGSGAIS
+1556 NHSNATLGVGTGAIS
-1571 STAYGASVAVMVND
+1571 NTAVGASVAVMVND
-1585 SDVKASLT
+1585 SDVKASLS
-1593 GDAKKEKIIEA
+1593 GDAKKEKTIEA
-1604 DGISVKADNVYN
+1604 DGISVKADNAYN
-1616 GSAKDEASDS
+1616 GSAKNSDSDS
-1626 TAKTVAIG
+1626 TAKTVAVG
-1634 FAYGESKFAGSGSVT
+1634 FAAGAAKFAGSGSVT

-1664 DYQAGDQGVTVEAK
+1664 NYQAGNQGVDVEAK

-1689 LSASFGS
+1689 LGINLGGT
-1696 SGIGAAADVQTYK
+1696 GIGAAADVQTYK

-1779 DAGKAELVDAGDV
+1779 DAGKAELTEAGAV

-1836 HASIGGESLT
+1836 HASISGESLT
-1846 VQAQNTSESK
+1846 VQAENTSDST

-1913 GGVGGSGTAGIG
+1913 GGVGGSGTVGIG

-2022 GGNGGAAIGAA
+2022 GGNGGASIGAA

-2054 GKAAKLDAKGKVSLD
+2054 GKAAKLDAKGQISL
-2069 ARNSEDIFNLSL
+2069 AAQNSEDIFNLSL

-2101 ALTKAYTD
+2101 AITKAYTD
-2109 TGVEINQKAGYGKD
+2109 TGVEINQKAGYGKH

-2135 VKEMK
+2135 VQKME

-2203 GSFGLAGSI
+2203 GFVGLSGSI
-2212 SVYSVGSTMSKE
+2212 SVYNVGSTMSPE

-2232 ASENGE
+2232 TSENGE

-2243 SWVNEELANIN
+2243 SWVNEELSKIN
-2254 KDTGKAIDAYDTK
+2254 EGTGKAVGAYDTA

-2272 KSSLKTTFASEAP
+2272 KSSLGKTFASEAP

-2299 GAVIDAAGDVKV
+2299 GSVIDAAGDVKV
-2311 QADDHLSMQNIMGSL
+2311 HADDTLSAQNIMGSL
-2326 SGSAVA
+2326 SGSAAA
-2332 SVGASVSVLHTDTQ
+2332 SAGASVSVLNTDTQ

-2360 KDLAISAKAAHDFD
+2360 KDLAISAKASHDFK
-2374 EYIAGASVSG
+2374 EYIVGASVSG

-2408 NAIHAKNISITSNN
+2408 NAVHAKNISITSDN
-2422 DRTLTAHV
+2422 DRTLDAYV
-2430 AGASVALYAALN
+2430 AGASVALVALN
-2442 GAVIT
+2442 GAVVT
-2447 ADVTGSSEAGIGDD
+2447 ANVTGSSEAGIGDD

-2466 GEVQAD
+2466 GEVKAD
-2472 DTLTVSSDAKTKMDA
+2472 EALTVSSNAKTTMDVK
-2487 NAFGAAA
+2487 AFGAAA

-2503 ADLSSSVD
+2503 ADLSSAVD

-2519 AKLSGKAI
+2519 AKLSGETI
-2527 SLTADNTPKISALAT
+2527 SLTAENTPKMSALAT
-2542 SAGIG
+2542 SAGVG
-2547 IGGVGVTVAEIESKD
+2547 IGGVGATVAEIDSKD

-2583 AAMQQPTDDYNA
+2583 AVMSMPTDDYNA

-2606 INGSVAVVGIEMNH
+2606 IAGSVAVVGIDMKNT
-2620 KTETAIGENV
+2620 TETAIGKNV
-2630 KIQAGRAEISSD
+2630 KLQAGSAEISAD
-2642 HKDRGNYEIESIG
+2642 HKDRGNYEIESVA
-2655 AGGYSG
+2655 AGEYSG

-2670 DSTSKVTIGDGT
+2670 NSTSKVTVGDGT
-2682 SMTIGRETAIRADN
+2682 TVTTERETAIRADN
-2696 VSEKAW
+2696 TSEKAW

-2709 NAVSGGAA
+2709 NATSAGAA
-2717 YASGNGVVSVTKIT
+2717 LASGNGVVSVTKIT

-2741 TMQAS
+2741 TLQAS
-2746 ASDLTAEEQAAGKTL
+2746 ASELTAEEKAAGKTL
-2761 HDKKAITIDAASR
+2761 HDKKAISIDAASR
-2774 IKAHDNNALSTG
+2774 VKAHDNNALSTG
-2786 AAVGAAHVKETLDV
+2786 AAVGAAHVKETLTV
-2800 TAMTSATVADDA
+2800 NAETSATVADGA

-2818 TEKANAKDKS
+2818 TEKANEKNKS
-2828 WQGKT
+2828 WEGKT
-2833 EGDSYDGSYKG
+2833 EGASYDGSYKG

-2855 DLYSTTLVDV
+2855 DLHSTTLVDV

-2884 NTTFGA
+2884 NTTFGGK
-2890 AAETAKGDISLAA
+2890 AETAKGDISLAA

-2937 AEADSQAS
+2937 AKADSQAS
-2945 LTVTKSADM
+2945 LIVTNGAEL

-2965 AGAVSAFGNGEVK
+2965 AGAVSASGNGEVK

-2988 GSDGSQIGQKD
+2988 GSDGSQIGKKE
-2999 IVTSA
+2999 IVKSA
-3004 DVTMNGKAETGIHR
+3004 DVTMNGEAETGIHR

-3025 GTDANGTWTT
+3025 GTNKDGTWTT
-3035 TVTSDGDLSYTYGGS
+3035 KVTSDGDLSYTYGGS

-3077 KAAYEAEIKFLE
+3077 KAAYEAEITFLE
-3089 QKMEAE
+3089 QKMAAE

-3102 KGNFV
+3102 KGRFV
-3107 ETSSA
+3107 ETPPS

-3122 MRDQAKDSL
+3122 MRDQAKDNL
-3131 PKIEKAY
+3131 PEITKVYAAEIK
-3138 KDKIQE
+3138 K
-3144 TQTQIDGLEAVTR
+3144 TQDQIDGLKAVTT

-3165 AASAAAAQRAL
+3165 TASAADAQRAL
-3176 TEAKTAEDTAKTAV
+3176 TAARAAEETAKTAV
-3190 EALAEAA
+3190 EGLATKA
-3197 GKTLDAYMEANP
+3197 GQTLDAYMEDHP
-3209 NQSEVLTY
+3209 TQSEVLTY
-3217 QQAIKN
+3217 QQAIKD
-3223 TTAAES
+3223 TMVAGS
-3229 AMTSADAAKTGAGT
+3229 AMMRADDAKANAET
-3243 AYTNAVTSYNSAY
+3243 AYTRAAQSYNSAY
-3256 SDTIPTDPTQY
+3256 SDSIPTDPTQY
-3267 NETDISQKQTA
+3267 DEMDISQKQTA
-3278 LTTQKQQQEA
+3278 LTNQKTQQEKA
-3288 EKEVR
+3288 KDVR

-3304 ELTDEFFAQKGT
+3304 ELTEEFFAQKGT

-3334 VTKDGEEYY
+3334 VKKDGKEYY
-3343 LLHSQTYP
+3343 LLHSLTYP

-3356 LLVGDVTAQ
+3356 FLVGDVTAQ

-3393 NDSPNNLVM
+3393 NDSPNHLVM
-3402 GDVHVVGSQG
+3402 GDIHVVGSQG

-3436 IRAAIQKENKDAG
+3436 IRAAIQKENKD
-3449 KTVSFAA
+3449 KTRSVSFAA

-3481 NKAPYYAAP
+3481 DNAPYYAAP

-3518 TIYAGSVNMTA
+3518 TIYAGSVNMTV

-3545 RSSISSVGG
+3545 KSGISSVGG

-3561 GLHNVDQNGKANG
+3561 GLYNVDENGKANE
-3574 KLGNGIL
+3574 KLGSGIL

-3844 AFVSGYNKVDG
+3844 AFVSDYNQVDG

-3913 QSDYDVG
+3913 KSDYDVG

-3934 DGGSHDVLINGT
+3934 DGGSRDVLINGT

-4008 KGNVTLGA
+4008 KGNVTLEA

-4045 LDAGSGAISGASG
+4045 LDAGSGAIRGASG
-4058 ALSIVTKQ
+4058 ALSIQTEQK
-4066 GSGEAYG
+4066 SGENHG
-4073 LKASADRDVAIRNKG
+4073 LKASADGDIVITNKG

-4097 SKRGDVTLTT
+4097 SKHGDVTLTT

-4144 SKQKSLLIAKVQG
+4144 SKQKSLLKAKVES
-4157 KYNEYQTLSA
+4157 KYNEYQSIA
-4167 YVKNGKYTLDDTAKA
+4167 AFVKDGKYTLDDTAKA
-4182 VLAKNGV
+4182 ALAKNGI
-4189 TDIDAYIAEK
+4189 TDIDKYIADK
-4199 QARYDE
+4199 QARYNALKDS
-4205 LAQTVGTWKKTDV
+4205 VGTWKEADV
-4218 EAYAKKKIED
+4218 EAYTKEID
-4228 STDKTLYGNAALTEK
+4228 GSTDEMLYGNAALTAEK
-4243 DLTADKYLTAEE
+4243 LTSDKYLTAEE
-4255 KKEVLVGS
+4255 KAEVLVGS

-4300 VTLTAKGGKMEN
+4300 VTLTALGGKEEN

-4322 ENGQEIDLSTKEK
+4322 ESGQEIDLSTKEK

-4354 FKVNDK
+4354 FKVDVDGK
-4360 TKIVTVS
+4360 TVTVS

-4398 EGSKLLS
+4398 DGSELLS
-4405 GGELRVK
+4405 GGELRMK

-4417 KNVTVGAKDQ
+4417 NNVTVGAKDQ

-4432 GEGEI
+4432 GEGKI

-4449 ARAKKGVSLSKDGNL
+4449 ARAKKGVSLANAKDGDL

-4492 ADEEMGTT
+4492 TDEEMGTT
-4500 YTNVEGANI
+4500 YTNVEGENI
-4509 SIENVANV
+4509 SIENVVNV
-4517 KGEGK
+4517 KGEGE

-4530 TGKKAEDGSMVPGSI
+4530 TGTKAEDGSMVPGSI
-4545 RFQATGDADITLFGE
+4545 RFHATGDADITLFGE
-4560 AASDETSIE
+4560 AASDATSIE

-4578 GKISKGSYKARKALH
+4578 GKISKGSYKAGKALH
-4593 VYNANDSTITGG
+4593 VYNAKGGTITGG
-4605 TFIGADT
+4605 TFKGADT
-4612 TLINQADLSGAKVE
+4612 TLTNEADLSGAKIE
-4626 GTKTLTVTNTA
+4626 GTETLTVKNAA

-4649 AVDNHGE
+4649 TVDNHGKG
-4656 DSVMKD
+4656 SVMKD

-4676 TVENGTYTAETG
+4676 TVENG
-4688 AMTIT
+4688 
-4693 NRGKLSAGAYT
+4693 SH
-4704 AKAGTMGITNRKTIE
+4704 
-4719 NAAFT
+4719 
-4724 AGGAFTYDGNADS
+4724 
-4737 TVTETTMTG
+4737 
-4746 ASVDITNAGT
+4746 
-4756 LTNGSYT
+4756 T

-4773 SGKLSSGMYTAKAGT
+4773 SGKLSGGKYTAKADAMG
-4788 MDITNEGT
+4788 ITNEGT
-4796 IENGTYTARGD
+4796 IENGTFTARGD
-4807 LTYTDIAKSS
+4807 LTYTDSENASLSGSDFTSKEGNVTVTAKGQ
-4817 LTDGTLISEEGK
+4817 LALKT
-4829 AKITAHGV
+4829 
-4837 LQIKKLSAK
+4837 LSAK
-4846 DSATVEADH
+4846 KSATVDADH
-4855 DVTLSEAEAG
+4855 DVTLTEAEAG
-4865 TLVISSDGSV
+4865 TLAISSGGSV

-4880 TATTGDAKVKAK
+4880 TAKTGDASVTAK
-4892 TNVTIGTLTAE
+4892 KDVTIGTLNAKEHAE
-4903 TGGATIEA
+4903 LTSGGTM
-4911 TDGALDVTTLNAKS
+4911 TLESANAKS

-4933 LSAKTL
+4933 L
-4939 DVKEHAE
+4939 DVTKIH
-4946 LTSGGDMVLTEAHA
+4946 
-4960 NTLTAN
+4960 
-4966 AGGKLTATTLGVTG
+4966 
-4980 AAGLTSGG
+4980 
-4988 AMEVTEATVGSV
+4988 
-5000 AAKAGTTLHVKKLTS
+5000 
-5015 TGEATLTSKDE
+5015 
-5026 AKLDEVTAGT
+5026 
-5036 LAAESTAGSVNAGTF
+5036 
-5051 TATTGDAK
+5051 TTGDA
-5059 VTAKTDAT
+5059 
-5067 IGTLKVEAGSATV
+5067 
-5080 EAADGALSAGTLNA
+5080 
-5094 NSVSAKAGT
+5094 
-5103 TLGVT
+5103 
-5108 TLDVKEHAE
+5108 
-5117 LTSGGDMVLTEAH
+5117 
-5130 ANTLT
+5130 
-5135 AKAGGKLTAT
+5135 
-5145 TLGVTGAV
+5145 
-5153 GLTSGGAMEV
+5153 GLA
-5163 TDANVGSVAAKAGTT
+5163 
-5178 LHVKK
+5178 
-5183 LTSTGEATLTSKD
+5183 
-5196 EAKLDEVTAGMLAA
+5196 
-5210 ESTTGSVNAGTLTAT
+5210 
-5225 TGDAEVKAKTDA
+5225 
-5237 TIGTLTAEAGGATIE
+5237 
-5252 ATEGK
+5252 
-5257 LDVTT
+5257 
-5262 LNAKS
+5262 
-5267 LTAKAGTTLSAK
+5267 
-5279 TLDVKEHA
+5279 
-5287 KLSSGGAME
+5287 
-5296 VTDANVGSVAAKA
+5296 
-5309 GTTLHVKKLT
+5309 
-5319 STGEATLTSKVEA
+5319 
-5332 MLDDVTAGTL
+5332 
-5342 AAGST
+5342 
-5347 AGSVNAGTLTATA
+5347 
-5360 GDAKVTAKKDVTI
+5360 
-5373 GTLTAE
+5373 
-5379 AGGATIEATDGALGV
+5379 
-5394 TTLNSKSLTA
+5394 
-5404 KAGTTL
+5404 
-5410 DATKIHVAGDASLVS
+5410 S
-5425 GSDMVLHEAEAG
+5425 GSNMALHEAEAG
-5437 GKLTTSAGGSIS
+5437 GKLMASAGGSIS

-5464 TAKKDIRITDRSPV
+5464 MAKEDIRITDRSPV

-5485 TSVPAGSTT
+5485 TSTPAGSTT
-5494 GSGAAGSLVTGEAK
+5494 GSGAAGSLVIGEAK
-5508 PHDFDVSGKG
+5508 PHDFDASGKG

-5539 TLKNGEGN
+5539 TLTNGKGD

-5556 NIGIDDLAGVGAQH
+5556 NIGIDDLAGTGAQH
-5570 VTIHGKDGQSQA
+5570 VTILGKDGQQA

-5600 AVEHLEL
+5600 KVEHLEL

-5624 LLATDKIRVTIQK
+5624 VLATDKIRVTIQK

-5642 QAEHFGNLSL
+5642 MAEHFGDLSL
-5652 SGYDIATDH
+5652 NGYDIATDH
-5661 VMTSVKDGLTV
+5661 VMTSVKDGVTV

-5707 KESPSLSFSAP
+5707 KDSPSLAFGAP
-5718 NEKEAYEVVK
+5718 NDKEAYEVVK